1 MNAFPAGD
9 AIGSIDRNKTIRYGL
24 VISDTD
30 RFFTSPKG
38 GPYRLRSS
46 CRVPPGAALRGRPMP
61 KAGREFF
68 TTIRH
73 TRWPRV
79 SSMTTAKRW
88 TTGLLAMALPALLL
102 AAPARAI
109 VTSGTPTSLHND
121 TDGDPE
127 ADRQAVSREIERFRS
142 STISIGQAMAIA
154 ERRHAGAT
162 TADVSFD
169 GASGVPVYRVKT
181 LHNDRMWRHTINA
194 STGELVGGEAALPL
208 AELDHE
214 DRDNLAALGAIR
226 HRLADAVRVAEQA
239 ASGKAISGGLVRERG
254 RLNFAIVVISG
265 DDLKEVILEPPGAR
279 TK

>member
-1 MNAFPAGD
+1 MKAARQHTWTLFA
-9 AIGSIDRNKTIRYGL
+9 
-24 VISDTD
+24 
-30 RFFTSPKG
+30 
-38 GPYRLRSS
+38 
-46 CRVPPGAALRGRPMP
+46 AALS
-61 KAGREFF
+61 A
-68 TTIRH
+68 
-73 TRWPRV
+73 
-79 SSMTTAKRW
+79 
-88 TTGLLAMALPALLL
+88 LL
-102 AAPARAI
+102 AAAPAQA
-109 VTSGTPTSLHND
+109 VVSAGSTPTALHSE
-121 TDGDPE
+121 TDSE

-142 STISIGQAMAIA
+142 SSISISQAMAIA
-154 ERRHAGAT
+154 EARHAGAT

-169 GASGVPVYRVKT
+169 GGSGVPVYRVKT
-181 LHNDRMWRHTINA
+181 LQNDRIWRHTINA

-279 TK
+279 AK